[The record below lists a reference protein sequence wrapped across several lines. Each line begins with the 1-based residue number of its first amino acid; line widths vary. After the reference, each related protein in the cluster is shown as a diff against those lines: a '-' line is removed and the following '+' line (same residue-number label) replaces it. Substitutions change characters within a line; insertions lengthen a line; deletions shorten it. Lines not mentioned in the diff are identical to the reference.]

1 MNYCTLTID
10 GKKIGLKFGM
20 ASFRYLSEGKL
31 VEGKS
36 FNGNEINEIG
46 ISHILYSGYWN
57 NCLVKDVDPEMTFED
72 FVNYVENSLVRN
84 NDEIMH
90 AMKIWSENDFIK
102 SKQPEIETPKKKSSP
117 GKTSKRSASVK

>member
-10 GKKIGLKFGM
+10 SKKIGLKFGM

-46 ISHILYSGYWN
+46 ISHILYSGYYN
-57 NCLVKDVDPEMTFED
+57 NCLVKDAEPELTFED
-72 FVNYVENSLVRN
+72 FVNYVENSLIRN
-84 NDEIMH
+84 NDEIMN
-90 AMKIWSENDFIK
+90 AMKVWSENDFIK
-102 SKQPEIETPKKKSSP
+102 QAQPTTETPKKKSSP

>member
-102 SKQPEIETPKKKSSP
+102 SKQPEAETPKKRLHL
-117 GKTSKRSASVK
+117 GRHRSVLLR